1 MKKKNITNTM
11 EISTLIKKY
20 NLDWELV
27 GYHKDSAGK
36 KKIHRPKTEEK
47 TQDPNE
53 IIRKFT
59 F

>member
-27 GYHKDSAGK
+27 GYHKDSTGK
-36 KKIHRPKTEEK
+36 KKYIVLKPKKKHK
-47 TQDPNE
+47 TQM
-53 IIRKFT
+53 K
-59 F
+59 